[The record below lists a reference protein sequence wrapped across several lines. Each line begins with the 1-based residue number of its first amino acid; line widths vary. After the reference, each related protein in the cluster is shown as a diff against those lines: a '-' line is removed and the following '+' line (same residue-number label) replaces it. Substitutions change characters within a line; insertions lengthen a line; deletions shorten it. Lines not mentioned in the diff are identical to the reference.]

1 MIYIVNISNILKNL
15 SNKKRLILTIFLCRT
30 TSLVNSYIQ
39 EVVVPFTIRID
50 VSLFSIKIT
59 IPLNKYFGL
68 KFVCV
73 KSKTFSNQ
81 MKDKSC

>member
-1 MIYIVNISNILKNL
+1 MQNNFSRNL
-15 SNKKRLILTIFLCRT
+15 HHTPTMHDTIT
-30 TSLVNSYIQ
+30 YVQ
-39 EVVVPFTIRID
+39 EVVIPFTMRID
-50 VSLFSIKIT
+50 VSLFSIKII